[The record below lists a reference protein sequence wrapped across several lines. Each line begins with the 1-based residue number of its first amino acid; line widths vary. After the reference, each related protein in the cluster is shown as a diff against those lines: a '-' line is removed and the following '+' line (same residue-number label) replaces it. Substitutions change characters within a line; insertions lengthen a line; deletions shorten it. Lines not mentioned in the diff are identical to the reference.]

1 MSLTDRDRGRLVSQ
15 AKRQGREWAQSAWA
29 SGARLPGVDWDSLL
43 KAFRALHEPALGAF
57 ASELAE
63 TALAAAKAELGSL
76 ASQEA
81 RTSGPIQRVT
91 KFERVGRHGRPE
103 TTAIVTRSSEWDLP
117 SDRAQAIALV
127 DAIHQA
133 EVALH
138 SIPAVGAHALARDEI
153 LGAVDRRDPWAYVAT
168 IQRLAGD
175 LRRAVEEA
183 A

>member
-1 MSLTDRDRGRLVSQ
+1 MDPRARGKLIAQ
-15 AKRQGREWAQSAWA
+15 AKRQGQEWAQSAWA
-29 SGARLPGVDWDSLL
+29 AGTRHPGIDWDGLL
-43 KAFRALHEPALGAF
+43 RAFRALHEPALGAF
-57 ASELAE
+57 AAELAE
-63 TALAAAKAELGSL
+63 TALAAAKAEVGLL
-76 ASQEA
+76 ASHEA
-81 RTSGPIQRVT
+81 RSTGPICRVT
-91 KFERVGRHGRPE
+91 KLERIGRHGRPE
-103 TTAIVTRSSEWDLP
+103 TTAVVTRSSEWDLP
-117 SDRAQAIALV
+117 SDRAQAIAVV